1 MEKMLMCPPESQ
13 NKGRGERSGRW
24 EFDSFE
30 FLPGVFGSA
39 VVEYDAI
46 AKRIKSEDRESSS
59 LFSSPY
65 EMEVFGERVTNLFI
79 FNDDGD
85 NIDLDENSDR
95 ASREM
100 ILLAWRN
107 QHSEVMAFE
116 MGLL

>member
-1 MEKMLMCPPESQ
+1 
-13 NKGRGERSGRW
+13 
-24 EFDSFE
+24 
-30 FLPGVFGSA
+30 
-39 VVEYDAI
+39 
-46 AKRIKSEDRESSS
+46 
-59 LFSSPY
+59 
-65 EMEVFGERVTNLFI
+65 MEVFGERVTNLFI

>member
-1 MEKMLMCPPESQ
+1 MCPPESQ

-39 VVEYDAI
+39 IVEYDAI

-85 NIDLDENSDR
+85 NINLDQNSNR

>member
-1 MEKMLMCPPESQ
+1 MCPPESQ
-13 NKGRGERSGRW
+13 NAGRGERSGRW

-30 FLPGVFGSA
+30 FMLGVFGSA
-39 VVEYDAI
+39 AVEYEAI

-59 LFSSPY
+59 LFSAPY
-65 EMEVFGERVTNLFI
+65 EMEVFDERVTNLFI
-79 FNDDGD
+79 FNDDGE

-107 QHSEVMAFE
+107 QHSEVMSFE